1 MPNDFNFYLN
11 LLDEKIDGIINQHN
25 SEAVEK
31 IKNIV
36 GHKHFEE
43 LMDETRA
50 HYDDFFGIVEEENN
64 VEENDVVEQETT
76 KEE

>member
-1 MPNDFNFYLN
+1 MFINK
-11 LLDEKIDGIINQHN
+11 KIDGVVNKHN

-50 HYDDFFGIVEEENN
+50 HYDDFFGIVEDEEPT
-64 VEENDVVEQETT
+64 EEVSAEGN
-76 KEE
+76 KE